1 MSRALLAAGVALS
14 VASLALAG
22 YALQENAALRAE
34 IAAVRRSVPGGAAA
48 GAGAADAADAMES
61 VEERV
66 VRLEA
71 LLAGGTSDGAAPSA
85 GPGAPPPPRPG
96 GGAPPPAPPRG
107 PPPRGPRGGPG
118 PGALSP
124 AAAAP
129 LRALVKDLVREE
141 VAAREAEAVKAGEK
155 ASPPGE
161 RKPPLSQ
168 FAAELELEP
177 SQREGVRLAVLKGQ
191 EEMIG
196 LLRTPTAGGRVP
208 LDDLLDVLLGKPE
221 EAQPRMIEIFGMLA
235 SEPVPG
241 SGSGETYAARIEGV
255 KRDAVEAFRR
265 DFTADQFKAFEK
277 LGQDPLEIQVPDS
290 PWIEILQE
298 AYRRH
303 K

>member
-71 LLAGGTSDGAAPSA
+71 LLAGGTSDGA
-85 GPGAPPPPRPG
+85 
-96 GGAPPPAPPRG
+96 PPPAARG
-107 PPPRGPRGGPG
+107 PPGGPG

>member
-22 YALQENAALRAE
+22 YAPQETAARRAGG
-34 IAAVRRSVPGGAAA
+34 AAGGPPAPGGAAA

-85 GPGAPPPPRPG
+85 GPGAP
-96 GGAPPPAPPRG
+96 GAA
-107 PPPRGPRGGPG
+107 G